1 MQHRQVFSAAGNRVS
16 HLRNRQ
22 LSVSRE
28 ERGRAHRS
36 IFTLIELLVVI
47 AIIAIL
53 ASMLMPAL
61 NQARASARKTKCT
74 GNAKQI
80 GLASLMYVDNNS
92 GFLFEN
98 GNNGFPTWHQLL
110 KPYTINNQTNRNF
123 WWCPEDFVNL
133 NIANISE
140 RFDSCRVSYG
150 FNRDYLRG
158 YKVARAKY
166 FSTAVMFAEAATDL
180 SSNPSGYFFAKALPD
195 TSQPQAYP
203 FHKRDCNVIWLD
215 GHVSF
220 AHSITGT
227 PGTAGVTRGLY
238 SNDQLGLSWGEPQY
252 KPYNKWNPGERK

>member
-1 MQHRQVFSAAGNRVS
+1 MKWKGHVMKKTS
-16 HLRNRQ
+16 
-22 LSVSRE
+22 
-28 ERGRAHRS
+28 
-36 IFTLIELLVVI
+36 FTLIELLVVI

-61 NQARASARKTKCT
+61 NQARASARKSKCT

-80 GLASLMYVDNNS
+80 GLASQMYSDNND

-98 GNNGFPTWHQLL
+98 GNNGYPTWHQLL
-110 KPYTINNQTNRNF
+110 RSYTVDNKTNKDF
-123 WWCPEDFVNL
+123 WWCPEDQVNL
-133 NIANISE
+133 SNPNITE
-140 RFDSCRVSYG
+140 LFDASYVSYG

-166 FSTAVMFAEAATDL
+166 FSTTVMFAEAATGL
-180 SSNPSGYFFAKALPD
+180 SSNPRGYFFARAHAD

-203 FHKRDCNVIWLD
+203 FHKRDCNVTWLD

-238 SNDQLGLSWGEPQY
+238 NNDQLGVNWGEAQY